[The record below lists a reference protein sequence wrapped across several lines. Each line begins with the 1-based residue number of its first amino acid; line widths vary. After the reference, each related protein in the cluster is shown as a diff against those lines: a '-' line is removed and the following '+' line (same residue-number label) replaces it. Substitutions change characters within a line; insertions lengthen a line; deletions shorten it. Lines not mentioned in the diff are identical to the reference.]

1 MVEATQIIYTHKEL
15 ATLLVKDRGLH
26 SGFWGIYVKFAIQAI
41 NLGQTAAD
49 LLPAAVIPVL
59 EIGLQK
65 FDKET
70 NLSVNAAEV
79 NPLKRKETKKK
90 LKTKSSRKSA

>member
-1 MVEATQIIYTHKEL
+1 MPQSNQIIFTHKEL
-15 ATLLVKDRGLH
+15 ATILIQKQGIH
-26 SGFWGIYVKFAIQAI
+26 EGWWGIFIRFGLRGANVGESPSDF
-41 NLGQTAAD
+41 
-49 LLPAAVIPVL
+49 LPAAIVPVR

-79 NPLKRKETKKK
+79 NPPIKKK
-90 LKTKSSRKSA
+90 SPKRTGKKK

>member
-1 MVEATQIIYTHKEL
+1 
-15 ATLLVKDRGLH
+15 
-26 SGFWGIYVKFAIQAI
+26 
-41 NLGQTAAD
+41 
-49 LLPAAVIPVL
+49 LLPAAIVPIL

-79 NPLKRKETKKK
+79 NPLKKSETPKRRKK
-90 LKTKSSRKSA
+90 

>member
-1 MVEATQIIYTHKEL
+1 MVEANQLVFTHKEL
-15 ATLLVKDRGLH
+15 ATLLVKSQNIHEGW
-26 SGFWGIYVKFAIQAI
+26 WGIFVKFGIQAA
-41 NLGQTAAD
+41 NVGKSPSD
-49 LLPAAVIPVL
+49 LLPAAIVPIL

-79 NPLKRKETKKK
+79 NPAKTKKRISK
-90 LKTKSSRKSA
+90 AKK

>member
-1 MVEATQIIYTHKEL
+1 MAETNQIGYTHKEL
-15 ATLLVKDRGLH
+15 ATLLVKDRRLH
-26 SGFWGIYVKFAIQAI
+26 SGYWGIYVKFGIQAI
-41 NLGQTAAD
+41 NVGPTPAG
-49 LLPAAVIPVL
+49 LLPAAVIPIL

-79 NPLKRKETKKK
+79 NPPAATRR
-90 LKTKSSRKSA
+90 SRKKAEK